1 MFEEIRTLHLREGTL
16 EITLEEL
23 TAALGNLPPE
33 QVIPIIRAIV
43 ERGQVQ
49 RLRQL
54 VDALEIVTTSSA
66 FDDESRASILKEV
79 AAKYPFSA
87 WLRRSR
93 KAYNRG
99 SLLEYWDF
107 FMKMARHG
115 WNYNPGAINESGTS
129 GILWRATGN
138 LAAKM
143 AKSPGDY
150 SHLPAILVNN
160 AEQVAKVLREIND
173 PMAFVE
179 VLVGESWDDMVR
191 CPEFLA
197 AFCLE
202 EDEPGS
208 RGCLASVM
216 ICLQV

>member
-1 MFEEIRTLHLREGTL
+1 MSEELRTLRLREGAI
-16 EITLEEL
+16 EITIEEL
-23 TAALGNLPPE
+23 TATLGNLPPE
-33 QVIPIIRAIV
+33 QIVPIIRAIV
-43 ERGQVQ
+43 ECGQVQ

-54 VDALEIVTTSSA
+54 VDALEIVTTTSA
-66 FDDESRASILKEV
+66 FDDESRAPILKEV
-79 AAKYPFSA
+79 AARYPFSA
-87 WLRRSR
+87 WLQRSR
-93 KAYNRG
+93 KAYNRA

-138 LAAKM
+138 LATKM
-143 AKSPGDY
+143 AKFPGDY
-150 SHLPAILVNN
+150 CHLPAILVNN
-160 AEQVAKVLREIND
+160 AEQVEKVLREIND

-179 VLVGESWDDMVR
+179 VLVGEAWDDMIK

-197 AFCLE
+197 AFCLD
-202 EDEPGS
+202 EDEPGP